1 MPKIQSI
8 NEKQVSVQLSNPGFR
23 NNIGKSEK
31 ANHNQPTKTVI
42 TIVKHKA
49 GNSTWFSWR
58 DMEGWIYNYH
68 RQYETNVFAPI

>member
-1 MPKIQSI
+1 MPKIQSF
-8 NEKQVSVQLSNPGFR
+8 NEEQVSVQLSNPGFR

-31 ANHNQPTKTVI
+31 TNHNQPTMTVI

-49 GNSTWFSWR
+49 GNSTWISWL

-68 RQYETNVFAPI
+68 KQDEQNVFAPI